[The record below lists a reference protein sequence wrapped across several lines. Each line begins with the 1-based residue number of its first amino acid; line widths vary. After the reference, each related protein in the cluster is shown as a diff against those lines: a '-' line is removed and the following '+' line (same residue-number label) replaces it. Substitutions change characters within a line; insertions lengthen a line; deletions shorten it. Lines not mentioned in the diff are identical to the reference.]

1 MQVRRHLICGAVS
14 TNAPDGPWFNEVADF
29 LGPAY
34 LRNSFTMGTEQEVE
48 FLMVA
53 LGLEPGMKVLD
64 VGCGPGRHSL
74 ALSRRGIST
83 HGVDL
88 SQAFIELARGAAKA
102 EGIDATFEVLDVRA
116 MAFDSEFDAVI
127 CLCQGGFG
135 LLGGDHEEDV
145 VGCIARAI
153 RPGGALALS
162 AFSTVFAVRWLEDDE
177 ALDPRTGVLH
187 EHANVRNPEGE
198 ERIFDLWTTCFTVRE
213 LSLIARAVGLEV
225 NAIHGAHPGKY
236 GTNTPTLDDPELLL
250 LARRPVPL

>member
-1 MQVRRHLICGAVS
+1 MES
-14 TNAPDGPWFNEVADF
+14 YPDGPWFNEVADF
-29 LGPAY
+29 LGTAY
-34 LRNSFTMGTEQEVE
+34 LRNSFTKGTEQEVE
-48 FLMVA
+48 FLMPA

-74 ALSRRGIST
+74 ALARRGIRM

-88 SQAFIELARGAAKA
+88 SATFVDLARGAAA
-102 EGIDATFEVLDVRA
+102 EAGLDATFEVLDVRE
-116 MAFDSEFDAVI
+116 MAFESEFDAVI

-145 VGCIARAI
+145 VVRIARAI
-153 RPGGALALS
+153 KPGGGLALS
-162 AFSTVFAVRWLEDDE
+162 AFSTLFAVRWLEDDE

-187 EHANVRNPEGE
+187 EHANVRNPEGK

-213 LSLIARAVGLEV
+213 LALIARAVGLEV
-225 NAIHGAHPGKY
+225 EAIHGVHPGRY
-236 GTNTPTLDDPELLL
+236 GANAPTLDDPELLL